1 MANTVAALNAATRD
15 FSLPHRDSADRKLI
29 EYPVTI
35 DRSVTER
42 PWRVPEPLPEGLE
55 TGDSSRKDAGK
66 DAGFWLIPYVG
77 LRELARTYKI
87 GADKYQP
94 RGWEK
99 GMAWSRVVDPMFRH
113 LFKWLGGEKY
123 DQVDGQHH
131 LAAVAWACFALMEF
145 EETHPELDDVHATP
159 ASA

>member
-1 MANTVAALNAATRD
+1 MIYRYTEDIVRLVSIADPRFWAPASSRY
-15 FSLPHRDSADRKLI
+15 RDSADGKSI

-66 DAGFWLIPYVG
+66 DAGFWLVPYVG

-113 LFKWLGGEKY
+113 LFKWLRGEKY

-131 LAAVAWACFALMEF
+131 LAAVAWACFAS
-145 EETHPELDDVHATP
+145 DGV
-159 ASA
+159 